1 MLISAEILFSEGF
14 LSYWVVFLFFV
25 FAFFGSRAQFRVPH
39 SEFTALSIGSELCI
53 LHEEPRK
60 NMSSNTFI
68 GAESLLSCPTLHKLL
83 RVTALFYYYYTCTKG
98 LCFEYK
104 ATLELEG

>member
-14 LSYWVVFLFFV
+14 LSYWVFLFFV
-25 FAFFGSRAQFRVPH
+25 FAVFGSRAQFRVPH

-83 RVTALFYYYYTCTKG
+83 KELQLFFIIIIPVPRGCV
-98 LCFEYK
+98 LSIRP
-104 ATLELEG
+104 L

>member
-1 MLISAEILFSEGF
+1 MLISTEILFSEGF
-14 LSYWVVFLFFV
+14 LCYWVFLFFV

-68 GAESLLSCPTLHKLL
+68 GAESLLSCPALHKLL
-83 RVTALFYYYYTCTKG
+83 KELQLLFFLLLLYLYQG
-98 LCFEYK
+98 VVF
-104 ATLELEG
+104 

>member
-14 LSYWVVFLFFV
+14 LSYWVFLFFV

-83 RVTALFYYYYTCTKG
+83 KELQLFFIIIIPVPRGCV
-98 LCFEYK
+98 LSIRP
-104 ATLELEG
+104 L

>member
-25 FAFFGSRAQFRVPH
+25 FGFFGSRAQFRVPH

-53 LHEEPRK
+53 LREEPRK
-60 NMSSNTFI
+60 NMSGNTFI
-68 GAESLLSCPTLHKLL
+68 GAESLSCPTLHRLL
-83 RVTALFYYYYTCTKG
+83 KELQLFFFIIIPVPRGCV
-98 LCFEYK
+98 LSIRP
-104 ATLELEG
+104 L